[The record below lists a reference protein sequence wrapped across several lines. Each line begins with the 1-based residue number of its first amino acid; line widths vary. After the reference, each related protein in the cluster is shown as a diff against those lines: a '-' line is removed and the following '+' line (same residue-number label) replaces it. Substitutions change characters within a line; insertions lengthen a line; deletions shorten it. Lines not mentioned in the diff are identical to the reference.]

1 MAERPGTPKAPPRAR
16 DGSNRGDET
25 GRRPETRDPL
35 TQGAG
40 ASAAGAEGPAR
51 SMQRSLGRRASQLI
65 VGRLQEHGRAP
76 YQFRPDQDLSYY
88 AKLVTFAGV
97 KVVWGKDLERAI
109 TAGETKPKAGDLIG
123 ARRTG
128 REAVTMVDRKRDA
141 QGNVV
146 TQSEHHAHRT
156 RWEVEKLQLFSERAR
171 RARLAR
177 DAHLDTREAV
187 RQRPELRSTFLSLR
201 AAEQLAA
208 QRIANPEDRER
219 FLKMVREAITAS
231 VQRGEPLPDINLRQK
246 SPADPALPVTPR
258 AKRGRDEPTR

>member
-1 MAERPGTPKAPPRAR
+1 MAERPGTPKAPPQGREA
-16 DGSNRGDET
+16 SNRGDEA
-25 GRRPETRDPL
+25 GRRPETRDPP
-35 TQGAG
+35 TQGAST
-40 ASAAGAEGPAR
+40 SAAGAEGPAR

-128 REAVTMVDRKRDA
+128 REAVTVVDRKRDA

-201 AAEQLAA
+201 AAEQLAV

-219 FLKMVREAITAS
+219 FLTMVREAITAS

-246 SPADPALPVTPR
+246 SPADPAPSVTPR

>member
-1 MAERPGTPKAPPRAR
+1 MADRPGTPKTPSLVR
-16 DGSNRGDET
+16 DGSNRDDEARRSEIRDASTQAPRT
-25 GRRPETRDPL
+25 GEGAARPTRS
-35 TQGAG
+35 TQ
-40 ASAAGAEGPAR
+40 R
-51 SMQRSLGRRASQLI
+51 FVGRRASQLI

-88 AKLVTFAGV
+88 AKLVTTGGV
-97 KVVWGKDLERAI
+97 RVLWGKDLERAI
-109 TAGETKPKAGDLIG
+109 RAGETKPNAGDLIG

-128 REAVTMVDRKRDA
+128 REAVTLVDRKRDA
-141 QGNVV
+141 AGNVV
-146 TQSEHHAHRT
+146 AQSEHHAHRS
-156 RWEVEKLQLFSERAR
+156 RWEVEKLQFFSDRAR

-201 AAEQLAA
+201 AAEQVAA

-231 VQRGEPLPDINLRQK
+231 LQRGEPLPDISLRQK
-246 SPADPALPVTPR
+246 SAADPVPSATP
-258 AKRGRDEPTR
+258 ASKRGRDEPTR

>member
-1 MAERPGTPKAPPRAR
+1 MAERPGTPKAPSQAR
-16 DGSNRGDET
+16 DGSNRGDDAS
-25 GRRPETRDPL
+25 RRPGTGDVR
-35 TQGAG
+35 TQAMATGAG
-40 ASAAGAEGPAR
+40 AGGPNRA
-51 SMQRSLGRRASQLI
+51 MQRSFGRRATQLI

-88 AKLVTFAGV
+88 AKLVTAAGV
-97 KVVWGKDLERAI
+97 KALWGKDLERAI
-109 TAGETKPKAGDLIG
+109 RAGETKPKTGDLIG

-128 REAVTMVDRKRDA
+128 RETVTVVDRRRDA

-146 TQSEHHAHRT
+146 IQSEHHAHRT

-219 FLKMVREAITAS
+219 FLKMVREAIAAS
-231 VQRGEPLPDINLRQK
+231 VQRGEPLPDLNLRQK
-246 SPADPALPVTPR
+246 APADAAPSVSPPS
-258 AKRGRDEPTR
+258 KGGRDEPTR

>member
-1 MAERPGTPKAPPRAR
+1 MAEST
-16 DGSNRGDET
+16 
-25 GRRPETRDPL
+25 
-35 TQGAG
+35 
-40 ASAAGAEGPAR
+40 
-51 SMQRSLGRRASQLI
+51 QRSLGRRASQLI

-88 AKLVTFAGV
+88 AKLVTAAGV
-97 KVVWGKDLERAI
+97 RVLWGKDLERAI
-109 TAGETKPKAGDLIG
+109 RAGETKPKTGDLIG

-128 REAVTMVDRKRDA
+128 REAVTVLDRRRDV
-141 QGNVV
+141 QGKVV
-146 TQSEHHAHRT
+146 SQSEHHAHRT
-156 RWEVEKLQLFSERAR
+156 RWEVEKASFFSERAR

-177 DAHLDTREAV
+177 DAHLDTREAA